1 MQSESRKR
9 TTPGGFD
16 VIVIGEGIAGLSAAR
31 QAAESGARA
40 ATFEALLFGGLV
52 TNINVLDPSPD
63 PAAASGADLAASLL
77 QANSALGIE
86 SIQQPVTAVERD
98 AQGFVVRTAEVDYQA
113 RQLVVASGARLRTL
127 GIPGEAQFI
136 GRGLSSCADCDGPL
150 YSGRDVVVVGGGDS
164 ALQEALVLAEFCGK
178 VHIVNRAARFTG
190 RADLAARIA
199 SHGNI
204 LVMHNAEVE
213 RIGGKDGVEGITIR
227 SLEKRMDLPCAAV
240 FAYVGLVPNTEYLP
254 ADIKRDPTGHVVTDA
269 SLETSLRGVFAAGA
283 VRSGY
288 GGMLSDAV
296 REGRAAGQTAAA
308 RLA

>member
-1 MQSESRKR
+1 MSAAK
-9 TTPGGFD
+9 FD

-77 QANSALGIE
+77 QANSELGIE
-86 SIQQPVTAVERD
+86 SIQQPVSAVERN
-98 AQGFVVRTAEVDYQA
+98 AQGFVVRTDEAGYEA

-127 GIPGEAQFI
+127 GIPGEAEFI

-150 YSGRDVVVVGGGDS
+150 YRGRDVVVVGGGDS
-164 ALQEALVLAEFCGK
+164 ALQEALVLAEFCGR

-190 RADLAARIA
+190 RADLATRIG
-199 SHGNI
+199 SHDNI
-204 LVMHNAEVE
+204 AVLHNAQLE
-213 RIGGKDGVEGITIR
+213 RIGGKDGVEGVSVRTLHDGSRIE
-227 SLEKRMDLPCAAV
+227 LACAAV
-240 FAYVGLVPNTEYLP
+240 FAYVGLVPNSEYLP
-254 ADIKRDPTGHVVTDA
+254 ADIKRDPSGHVVTDV

-288 GGMLSDAV
+288 GGMLVDAV
-296 REGRAAGQTAAA
+296 REGRAAGHSAAG

>member
-1 MQSESRKR
+1 MK
-9 TTPGGFD
+9 FD

-63 PAAASGADLAASLL
+63 PEAASGADLAAGLL
-77 QANSALGIE
+77 QANSELGIE

-98 AQGFVVRTAEVDYQA
+98 AQGFVVRTAEGDYRA
-113 RQLVVASGARLRTL
+113 RQLVVASGARLRPL
-127 GIPGEAQFI
+127 GIPGEAEFT
-136 GRGLSSCADCDGPL
+136 GRGVSSCADCDGPL
-150 YSGRDVVVVGGGDS
+150 YRGRDVVVVGGGDS
-164 ALQEALVLAEFCGK
+164 ALQEALVLAELCGR
-178 VHIVNRAARFTG
+178 VHIVNRGPRFTG

-204 LVMHNAEVE
+204 TVMHNAEVE
-213 RIGGKDGVEGITIR
+213 RIEGKDGVEQVALR
-227 SLEKRMDLPCAAV
+227 SNKHIPCHAV

-254 ADIKRDPTGHVVTDA
+254 AELKRDPAGHLVTDA
-269 SLETSLRGVFAAGA
+269 ALETSLRGVFAAGA

-288 GGMLSDAV
+288 SGKLADAV

>member
-1 MQSESRKR
+1 MSSGK
-9 TTPGGFD
+9 FD

-40 ATFEALLFGGLV
+40 ATFESLLFGGLV

-63 PAAASGADLAASLL
+63 PGAASGADLAASLL
-77 QANSALGIE
+77 QANSELGIE
-86 SIQQPVTAVERD
+86 SIQQPVTAVERE
-98 AQGFVVRTAEVDYQA
+98 ALGFVVRTAEGDYQA

-127 GIPGEAQFI
+127 GIPGEAEFI
-136 GRGLSSCADCDGPL
+136 GRGVSSCADCDGPL
-150 YSGRDVVVVGGGDS
+150 YRGRDVVVVGGGDS
-164 ALQEALVLAEFCGK
+164 ALQEARVLAEFCGQ
-178 VHIVNRAARFTG
+178 VHIVNRGPQFTG

-204 LVMHNAEVE
+204 TVMHNAEVE
-213 RIGGKDGVEGITIR
+213 RIEGKDGVEGIKIR

-240 FAYVGLVPNTEYLP
+240 FAYIGLVPNTEYLP
-254 ADIKRDPTGHVVTDA
+254 ADLKRDAAGHLVTDA
-269 SLETSLRGVFAAGA
+269 ALETSLRGVFAAGA

-288 GGMLSDAV
+288 NGKLADAV